1 MSIRKRLLLI
11 IPTTTYRTVA
21 FMTAAERLNIEIIVA
36 SEQPQILS
44 NLVPD
49 TTIKIDLHQIDKSIE
64 TVKRFYR
71 KTPFQAVLG
80 VDDKT
85 VLLASHIN
93 RSLFLP
99 DNPVKAVESTLNK
112 YKMRRQIKT
121 GGLPSPQFNLYSTT
135 DNPLLISEK
144 TQYPCVLKPI
154 FLSGSRGVIRA
165 DNKIQFTDAFQKI
178 TDLLLDPNVF
188 ENELQLA
195 TKILVEDYIPGNE
208 IAIEGIVLDGELKLL
223 ALFDKPDPLEGPF
236 FIETIYVTPSRLN
249 LDLQRKIFQTTKKAV
264 KILGLQ
270 YGPIHAE
277 LRINESGIW
286 FIEIA
291 ARSIGGYCSNVL
303 KFNDQMTLEELILK
317 SALGDDIK
325 ELKRENKAAGVM
337 MIPIPKT
344 GLLKSIGNLEKAKSV
359 IGITDIII
367 SIPLNQ
373 EVIAPPMGSLYLGF
387 IFANAS
393 SPRQAERAIR
403 NAYKILKINIE

>member
-1 MSIRKRLLLI
+1 MSTKKRLLLI
-11 IPTTTYRTVA
+11 IPTTTYRTAA
-21 FMTAAERLNIEIIVA
+21 FMSAAEKLNIEIAIA

-49 TTIKIDLHQIDKSIE
+49 STITINLHKIDKSIE
-64 TVKRFYR
+64 TVKRIYR
-71 KTPFQAVLG
+71 RKPFQAVLG

-85 VLLASHIN
+85 ILLASHIN

-112 YKMRRQIKT
+112 YKMRRQIKK
-121 GGLPSPQFNLYSTT
+121 GGLPSPRFNLYSIT
-135 DNPLLISEK
+135 DDPLLISEK
-144 TQYPCVLKPI
+144 TIYPCVLKPI

-165 DNKIQFTDAFQKI
+165 DNQLQFTNAFQKI
-178 TDLLLDPNVF
+178 TELLLDPNVF

-195 TKILVEDYIPGNE
+195 TKILVEDYIPGIE
-208 IAIEGIVLDGELKLL
+208 IALEGIVLDGELKLL

-249 LDLQRKIFQTTKKAV
+249 LDLQRKIYQTTKKAV
-264 KILGLQ
+264 KILGLR

-303 KFNDQMTLEELILK
+303 KFTDHMTLEELIINN
-317 SALGDDIK
+317 AMGEDINGLDK
-325 ELKRENKAAGVM
+325 EWSFKR
-337 MIPIPKT
+337 IW
-344 GLLKSIGNLEKAKSV
+344 
-359 IGITDIII
+359 
-367 SIPLNQ
+367 
-373 EVIAPPMGSLYLGF
+373 F
-387 IFANAS
+387 IK
-393 SPRQAERAIR
+393 QC
-403 NAYKILKINIE
+403 